1 MWGPSLLAVFHEAV
15 LLEIVSL
22 SWGSSSLSSRGAARA
37 ALAGTALAVVDLR
50 AFHVALVVLAIRD
63 LGNTSSLRLLLNVAN
78 IPRSEV

>member
-15 LLEIVSL
+15 LLVIVSP
-22 SWGSSSLSSRGAARA
+22 SWGSSSLSSQGPAGA

-50 AFHVALVVLAIRD
+50 AFHVALIVLTIRD
-63 LGNTSSLRLLLNVAN
+63 LGNTSPLRLLLSAAN